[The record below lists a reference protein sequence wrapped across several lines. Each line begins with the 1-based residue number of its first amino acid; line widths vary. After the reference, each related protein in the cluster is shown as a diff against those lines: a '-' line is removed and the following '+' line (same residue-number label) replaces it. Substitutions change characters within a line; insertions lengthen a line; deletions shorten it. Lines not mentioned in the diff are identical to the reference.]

1 MKYLVVVSVIAVML
15 CACGNGVQTTEKGEG
30 VKIKTRTASNNT
42 DVFNSSF
49 EQLLS
54 SYYALKD
61 ASVNY
66 DTVQMNAAAKAV
78 GAGAMQLPLDA
89 MKADSTGAERET
101 AKSYTN
107 TIYTAA
113 MQLTGKNDIDQKRR
127 DFYAISNALYDLA
140 RTVKYDRQTIYHQHC
155 PMAFNGEE
163 EAYWLSNSSKIVNPY
178 LGNKHPKYRAAMA
191 GCGDITDSLGY
202 AK

>member
-1 MKYLVVVSVIAVML
+1 MKYLSLVSVIAVML
-15 CACGNGVQTTEKGEG
+15 CACGNGVQTTEKGEAA
-30 VKIKTRTASNNT
+30 KIKTRTASTNT
-42 DVFNSSF
+42 DAFNRSF

-66 DTVQMNAAAKAV
+66 DTIQMNNAAKAV
-78 GAGAMQLPLDA
+78 GADVMQLPFNA
-89 MKADSTGAERET
+89 MKADSTGAEQET
-101 AKSYTN
+101 AKNYSN
-107 TIYTAA
+107 TINATAV
-113 MQLTGKNDIDQKRR
+113 QLIGKHDIEQKKR

-163 EAYWLSNSSKIVNPY
+163 EGYWLSSSSKIVNPY
-178 LGNKHPKYRAAMA
+178 LGNKHPKYKAGMV

>member
-1 MKYLVVVSVIAVML
+1 MKYLVVVSVFAVLMS
-15 CACGNGVQTTEKGEG
+15 ACGNGVQTTEKGEA
-30 VKIKTRTASNNT
+30 VKIKIRTASKNT
-42 DVFNSSF
+42 DAFNSSF

-66 DTVQMNAAAKAV
+66 DTLQMNNAAKTV
-78 GAGAMQLPLDA
+78 GAGAMQLPLD

-101 AKSYTN
+101 AKNYTN
-107 TIYTAA
+107 TIHAA
-113 MQLTGKNDIDQKRR
+113 ATQLTGEHDIDKKRR
-127 DFYAISNALYDLA
+127 AFYAISNALYDLA

-163 EAYWLSNSSKIVNPY
+163 EGYWLSNSSKIVNPY
-178 LGNKHPKYRAAMA
+178 LGNKHPKYRAGMV